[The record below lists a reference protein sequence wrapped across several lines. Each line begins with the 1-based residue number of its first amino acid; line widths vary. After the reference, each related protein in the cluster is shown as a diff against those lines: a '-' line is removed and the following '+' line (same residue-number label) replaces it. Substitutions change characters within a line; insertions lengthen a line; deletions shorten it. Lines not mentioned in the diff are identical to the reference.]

1 MLLSTLLQAQ
11 IALERS
17 YNEKKMRVLI
27 YRKFARNSDYC
38 LIFACSY
45 LIRISS
51 ANGSVATGKECA
63 DSVVLGVLREL

>member
-27 YRKFARNSDYC
+27 YRKLARNSDY
-38 LIFACSY
+38 
-45 LIRISS
+45 
-51 ANGSVATGKECA
+51 
-63 DSVVLGVLREL
+63 